1 MDLAEFDL
9 NLLVTFDA
17 IHRHQNLSATAAE
30 LGLTQPAISAA
41 LKRLRGYFDD
51 PLFVRTSHGM
61 RPTPYADD
69 LAPKIRRTLD
79 ALRGLRRPAR
89 FDPRRTDV
97 HFRIYINDVGMMVL
111 MPRVVQRL
119 EAEAPG
125 ARLSIVDLRPDEV
138 IDALDDGKIDLAVGY
153 FLGMP
158 NWAHQQTVRDTS
170 YVCLVRADH
179 PLVGRELT
187 LERFLQ
193 LRHAMYWTTGSQYRA
208 VEHALATLNLS
219 HDVMLRA
226 PRFSALPFLIA
237 RSDLVV
243 TVPEDLGVA
252 FARLLPVKVFEPPLP
267 LGSFQIKQ
275 YWHARLHAEPAHR
288 WLRKLVREETAK
300 LVRRQ
305 PAGAAALP
313 PSPQNP
319 ATRPSRRGSLAQ
331 T

>member
-1 MDLAEFDL
+1 
-9 NLLVTFDA
+9 
-17 IHRHQNLSATAAE
+17 
-30 LGLTQPAISAA
+30 
-41 LKRLRGYFDD
+41 
-51 PLFVRTSHGM
+51 
-61 RPTPYADD
+61 
-69 LAPKIRRTLD
+69 
-79 ALRGLRRPAR
+79 
-89 FDPRRTDV
+89 
-97 HFRIYINDVGMMVL
+97 
-111 MPRVVQRL
+111 
-119 EAEAPG
+119 
-125 ARLSIVDLRPDEV
+125 
-138 IDALDDGKIDLAVGY
+138 
-153 FLGMP
+153 
-158 NWAHQQTVRDTS
+158 
-170 YVCLVRADH
+170 
-179 PLVGRELT
+179 VGRELT

-288 WLRKLVREETAK
+288 WLRKLVREETGK
-300 LVRRQ
+300 LGRRQ
-305 PAGAAALP
+305 PAGTAALP